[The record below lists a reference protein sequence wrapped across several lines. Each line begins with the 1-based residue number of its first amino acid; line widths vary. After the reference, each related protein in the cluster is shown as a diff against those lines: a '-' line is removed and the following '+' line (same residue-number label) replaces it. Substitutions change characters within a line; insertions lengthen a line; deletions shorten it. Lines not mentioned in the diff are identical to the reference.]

1 MTRKIISNQLW
12 KSLQPLLP
20 PQQPSPRGGRPRL
33 DDYAVLNG
41 ILFVL
46 TTGSPWE
53 DLPLSLGFGS
63 GMTCWRRLR
72 DWQAQGIWLRLTQLH
87 QAGHIDWSR
96 ASLDG
101 ASVASP
107 RGARKQD
114 VTRQT
119 EASWAV
125 NDT

>member
-1 MTRKIISNQLW
+1 M
-12 KSLQPLLP
+12 
-20 PQQPSPRGGRPRL
+20 PQ
-33 DDYAVLNG
+33 
-41 ILFVL
+41 
-46 TTGSPWE
+46 
-53 DLPLSLGFGS
+53 SLGFGS
-63 GMTCWRRLR
+63 AMTCWRRLR
-72 DWQAQGIWLRLTQLH
+72 DWQAQGIWLRFHVALLTQQH

-125 NDT
+125 NDTSWCNVRASNAPCLSQEPIAMTR

>member
-1 MTRKIISNQLW
+1 MTRKIISKQLW

-33 DDYAVLNG
+33 DNYAVLNG
-41 ILFVL
+41 ILSVL
-46 TTGSPWE
+46 ITGLPWE
-53 DLPLSLGFGS
+53 DLH
-63 GMTCWRRLR
+63 
-72 DWQAQGIWLRLTQLH
+72 QLH
-87 QAGHIDWSR
+87 QAGYIDWSR

-107 RGARKQD
+107 GGARKQD
-114 VTRQT
+114 LTRQT
-119 EASWAV
+119 EAGWAV